1 MSRLDPAQN
10 CHGGPGIDVLQS
22 STNPYI
28 GLSPHHLEHPIASQ
42 IGVLV
47 ANLFFLFGGFSFCS
61 IAKNS
66 GFPEVPLPLQNKSF
80 CPRTATSLKCLRVV
94 VKSHVRYVLLLD

>member
-1 MSRLDPAQN
+1 MTLRINSSSHMFYMNSFRWFTFKKKINGFVLVYIGSKAGKTGLSRLDPAQN

-47 ANLFFLFGGFSFCS
+47 ANLFFFCLVGFLF
-61 IAKNS
+61 
-66 GFPEVPLPLQNKSF
+66 
-80 CPRTATSLKCLRVV
+80 VV
-94 VKSHVRYVLLLD
+94 